1 MVLTIDLTK
10 EEQELAESYAKL
22 NSIPVAEAMK
32 NIFFEKLEDEY
43 DTLIADEAYEAYVK
57 DGCKTY
63 SHEEAWA
70 MLGE

>member
-43 DTLIADEAYEAYVK
+43 DALIADEAYEAYVK
-57 DGCKTY
+57 DGCK
-63 SHEEAWA
+63 SRPIEELWKELD
-70 MLGE
+70 M